1 VPQWIPPKKLIHRA
15 LSRAKPAGKTQ
26 KFFDGGGI
34 LLHEI

>member
-1 VPQWIPPKKLIHRA
+1 MKLINRA

-26 KFFDGGGI
+26 KLFDGGGYGI